1 MKSFALKKSDADV
14 VLRERGRRRTEK
26 TRYASVR
33 SNALGEGE
41 REGVEVIEDD
51 GDAPFVRLGVTVGD
65 LETVMDGVCVLEGV
79 IVLVVEGDED
89 GVAPTVSDG
98 VRVGVGVCDGVGDFV
113 GGGVF
118 VAVGEGVRLGL
129 APIDRDGV
137 GVGVIVG
144 VTVAVGVPVPVGVL
158 VGVGVGLGVTDGVE
172 LNDSDGVGV

>member
-1 MKSFALKKSDADV
+1 MKKSDADV

-33 SNALGEGE
+33 SNAFGEGE

-65 LETVMDGVCVLEGV
+65 LETVVDGVCVLEGV

-98 VRVGVGVCDGVGDFV
+98 VRVGVGVCDGVGDFDILDV
-113 GGGVF
+113 LVP
-118 VAVGEGVRLGL
+118 VTEDVRLGL

-144 VTVAVGVPVPVGVL
+144 VIVAVGVPVGVL
-158 VGVGVGLGVTDGVE
+158 L
-172 LNDSDGVGV
+172 LLL